1 MDAEQVRKRMLDAY
15 GVRVEPQMSEYVIRR
30 MDQDALASMPI
41 IGGDAKTGVPVR
53 MSIDPA
59 KLAQPSA

>member
-15 GVRVEPQMSEYVIRR
+15 GVRVEPHMSEYVIRR
-30 MDQDALASMPI
+30 MNQDALASMPI